1 MSAPLSAQADVL
13 GAVFRRR
20 VLALS
25 GVIFVVVALLL
36 FAPRPEGMAGWIDVS
51 ALPWVNAGINAICGL
66 VLVAG
71 FTAVKAGRIALHRAL
86 MTLAMGLS
94 ALFLVTY
101 VTYHLF
107 SPGPAHYAG
116 EWRALYL
123 VILLTHVV
131 LAAVV
136 LPAAMNTWARG
147 FTGAVPEHRR
157 LARPTFA
164 AWIYVSVTGVLV
176 TWMAHGG

>member
-1 MSAPLSAQADVL
+1 MSSSSSAPPDVL
-13 GAVFRRR
+13 GATFRRR

-36 FAPRPEGMAGWIDVS
+36 FAPRPPGMAGWVDVS
-51 ALPWVNAGINAICGL
+51 ALPWVNAGINAVCGL
-66 VLVAG
+66 VLIAG
-71 FTAVKAGRIALHRAL
+71 FAAVKARRIALHRVL
-86 MTLAMGLS
+86 MTSAMALS

-107 SPGPAHYAG
+107 SPGPAHYTG
-116 EWRALYL
+116 PWRGLYL

-147 FTGAVPEHRR
+147 FTSAIPEHRR

>member
-1 MSAPLSAQADVL
+1 MSAPGPASPDAPSAP
-13 GAVFRRR
+13 FRRR
-20 VLALS
+20 VLVLS
-25 GVIFVVVALLL
+25 GVVFAAVALLL
-36 FAPRPEGMAGWIDVS
+36 FAPRPEGMANVVDVS
-51 ALPWVNAGINAICGL
+51 ALPWVNAGINAVCGL
-66 VLVAG
+66 VLLAG
-71 FTAVKAGRIALHRAL
+71 FAAVKAGRVAIHRAL

-116 EWRALYL
+116 AWRGTYL

-131 LAAVV
+131 LAAIV

-147 FTGAVPEHRR
+147 YTGAIPEHRR